1 MSKGSSG
8 KKKTNFA
15 DAQGQLAVDLFNQ
28 TDPLRQLLL
37 GQSQNFLS
45 GGADVTQ
52 TPMYQDLQLQT
63 GTNFNQAKD
72 NMIARF
78 APGGGLVDA
87 LAGLEGD
94 RAATL
99 SSGAAGIHESEL
111 NRALALGTGATG
123 LALGSLGQAGQIQAQ
138 KAQAKADEK
147 GGVAG
152 GLGAAAGGYLGGK

>member
-1 MSKGSSG
+1 MGGGGSK

-15 DAQGQLAVDLFNQ
+15 DKQGELALQLFQQ

-37 GQSQNFLS
+37 GQSANFLR
-45 GGADVTQ
+45 GGADVTE
-52 TPMYQDLQLQT
+52 TPAYQDLQLQS
-63 GTNFNQAKD
+63 GQNFNQAKD

-87 LAGLEGD
+87 LSGLEGD
-94 RAATL
+94 RASVL
-99 SSGAAGIHESEL
+99 SQGAAGIHESEL

-123 LALGSLGQAGQIQAQ
+123 LSLGSLGQAGQVQAAR
-138 KAQAKADEK
+138 AQAKADEK

-152 GLGAAAGGYLGGK
+152 GLGAAAGGFLGGK